1 MLLAKFLKCFF
12 IDKISIIFS
21 SSSSSISRIKK
32 RRVRNPTKIK
42 SYFAKNLT
50 RFRIS
55 ASVEKQIAANLHYL
69 AGEGRM
75 REGANSF
82 GIGKS
87 IISKI
92 VRRFTLAIS
101 KTLGKK
107 CIVLPTQKDKISDM
121 AAKFHEAHGFL
132 QCNVTHTIEP
142 M

>member
-1 MLLAKFLKCFF
+1 MIKYPSYSHPHHQSTELKKEELE
-12 IDKISIIFS
+12 ITLRLNHILH
-21 SSSSSISRIKK
+21 
-32 RRVRNPTKIK
+32 
-42 SYFAKNLT
+42 KNLT
-50 RFRIS
+50 RFRKS
-55 ASVEKQIAANLHYL
+55 TSVEKQIAANLHYL

-92 VRRFTLAIS
+92 VRRFTFAIS

-107 CIVLPTQKDKISDM
+107 CIVLPTQEDKISDM

>member
-1 MLLAKFLKCFF
+1 
-12 IDKISIIFS
+12 
-21 SSSSSISRIKK
+21 
-32 RRVRNPTKIK
+32 
-42 SYFAKNLT
+42 
-50 RFRIS
+50 
-55 ASVEKQIAANLHYL
+55 
-69 AGEGRM
+69 M

-107 CIVLPTQKDKISDM
+107 CIVLPTQEDKISDM